1 MLTLNFNYNLF
12 NDDSLPA
19 GTSSMHLLRNLY
31 LTFMLSQMDYDS
43 LKLETMRQIQLNPS
57 LVTLLKTP

>member
-1 MLTLNFNYNLF
+1 
-12 NDDSLPA
+12 
-19 GTSSMHLLRNLY
+19 MHLLRNLY
-31 LTFMLSQMDYDS
+31 LTFMLSQMDFDS